1 MRKFFELLSFTHMT
15 ADLLKTNELHKVDPV
30 FGQISFDDHEQVV
43 FCQDKDTGLK
53 AIIGIHNTVLGPA
66 LGGTRMWNYTN
77 EWEAVNDVLR
87 LSRGMSFKSSISGLN
102 LGGGKAVIIGDAK
115 TQKTPELMRR
125 FGQFVDSLSGK
136 YITAEDVGMETK
148 DMDTVREVT
157 KYVTGISESKGGS
170 GNPSPITA
178 YGVFMGLKAAA
189 KYQFGTDNLE
199 GKRVLVQGIGHVGEV
214 LVDHLT
220 KNGAVVTIA
229 DINEQ
234 RIEEVVKKY
243 GAKAF
248 TGADLYAADVD
259 IYAPCALGA
268 TINDETINKIQAKV
282 IAGAAN
288 NQLANEVMHG
298 NLLKEKGILYAP
310 DFLINAGGVINVYS
324 ELANLTS
331 AQVMEKTENIYN
343 TSLEIFK
350 FAEINNIT
358 THRAAMEI
366 AQKRIDDKKKE
377 MTK

>member
-1 MRKFFELLSFTHMT
+1 MT
-15 ADLLKTNELHKVDPV
+15 TDIINSNELHKVDPV
-30 FGQISFDDHEQVV
+30 FGQISFDGHEQVV
-43 FCQDKDTGLK
+43 FCNDKDTGLK

-66 LGGTRMWNYTN
+66 LGGTRMWKYAN
-77 EWEAVNDVLR
+77 EWEALNDVLR

-115 TQKTPELMRR
+115 TEKTPELMRK
-125 FGQFVDSLSGK
+125 FGEYVNSLSGK

-157 KYVTGISESKGGS
+157 PYVTGISESKGGS

-178 YGVFMGLKAAA
+178 YGVFMGMKAAA
-189 KYQFGTDNLE
+189 KHKFGVDTLA

-214 LVDHLT
+214 LVQHLT
-220 KNGAVVTIA
+220 NEGAIVTIS
-229 DINEQ
+229 DINEN
-234 RIEEVVKKY
+234 RLHEVGSKY
-243 GAKAF
+243 GAKIF
-248 TGADLYAADVD
+248 SGNDLYSLDVD

-268 TINDETINKIQAKV
+268 TINDETISKIQAKV

-288 NQLANEVMHG
+288 NQLANELIHG
-298 NLLKEKGILYAP
+298 KLLKEKGILYAP

-343 TSLEIFK
+343 TAMDIFTLSD
-350 FAEINNIT
+350 AQNIT
-358 THRAAMEI
+358 THQAALNI
-366 AQKRIDDKKKE
+366 AQKRIDDRKKE
-377 MTK
+377 LQNK

>member
-1 MRKFFELLSFTHMT
+1 MRKFFELLSFTYMT

-189 KYQFGTDNLE
+189 KHQFGTDNLE

-220 KNGAVVTIA
+220 KNGAIVTIA

-248 TGADLYAADVD
+248 TGANLYAADVD

-298 NLLKEKGILYAP
+298 NLLKERGILYAP

-350 FAEINNIT
+350 FAETNNIT